1 MAEFLKIL
9 ICYASLHV
17 TVKILGDFFYKPNL
31 CWILSPPAVTSGMK
45 AAMGL
50 FSPTGSSSLS
60 GISSFRSLCSH
71 SSLIFFLNYGFVVY
85 MACLGC
91 ERNDVFLLSVNR
103 LKVELL
109 KCVLCFVFQI
119 NIFWWLWV

>member
-17 TVKILGDFFYKPNL
+17 PVKILGGFFYKPNL

-45 AAMGL
+45 AATGL
-50 FSPTGSSSLS
+50 FSPTASLSLS
-60 GISSFRSLCSH
+60 GISSFRSH

-91 ERNDVFLLSVNR
+91 EGNDVFQLSVNR
-103 LKVELL
+103 LKIELL